1 MLSSTRNPGMTARGQ
16 CVILAAFLM
25 AAFVFSQSV
34 TAQNATAQS
43 RRAIL
48 VGIDQYNPDPATR
61 ARIESQDVVG
71 QGGVGQTKPP
81 HFPRPAV
88 DGDAT
93 YWRFDNL
100 DGALNDVALMKD
112 VLADLGIA
120 DFVILRD
127 QEATADAIL
136 TALQKNLVDDAKS
149 GDIRVFYY
157 SGHGNHIRNLASAE
171 QGGEDQSI
179 VPADNWRN
187 TADVR
192 DKEISRIL
200 WKAAV
205 KGVKVT
211 FIADSCHSG
220 SLSRGAWNAS
230 GKVRSSS
237 GRRAGTP
244 GFKPREPVANDAAT
258 LDPTGRPID
267 PEKAGVL
274 TLAAAQSNEEA
285 REIDTDAGAHGV
297 FTWALAH
304 ALKYAGEP
312 MDRIFQRAS
321 AELRAAGVAQQPVMG
336 GLGRGARSVF
346 GEPADP
352 GAGLRILVESVNG
365 KDVRLRGGVEVGLY
379 PDCILK
385 SAGGP
390 PVRLKITGSSG
401 FGSSTAQVVGEG
413 EVKAGNLFT
422 VERWVAPS
430 KASLHVFAPPPAQAS
445 MVQKVAAEIGKLRG
459 EAAIDWLEDPTA
471 GRPTHILSWDGAS
484 WILETN
490 PAEGKPANLGAAPS
504 AEAVKRLL
512 PNKAK
517 FVLLLPPTPELIAG
531 LRPGASVEIAR
542 QRAGAHYW
550 LCGRWNGTA
559 AEYAWVLP
567 DATEESVRALSG
579 RLALP
584 VRSDWM
590 AGGSSDAETQSA
602 ASWLSGKAQLLARIR
617 AWLTL
622 ESPPGQES
630 FPYRL
635 ALRNVDTGEFHGAGD
650 MREDERYKIYLK
662 ADEPALKTAK
672 NLAPR
677 WIYVFAID
685 HFGACTLLYP
695 EPGRG
700 SEGNRQPYAQ
710 SGEQPK
716 FEPLIALP
724 GSDFDF
730 SIAEPF
736 GVDSY
741 FLLTTQDP
749 IDPAALTSEGVRTK
763 GGTRGAP
770 ADPLS
775 EMLSELNTGT
785 RAAKRPQTPGS
796 WSIESLTIRS
806 VAKDR

>member
-1 MLSSTRNPGMTARGQ
+1 MLSSTRIPGMTARGH
-16 CVILAAFLM
+16 CVILAAFL
-25 AAFVFSQSV
+25 AAPLTGQSV
-34 TAQNATAQS
+34 TAQS

-61 ARIESQDVVG
+61 VRIAEPSS
-71 QGGVGQTKPP
+71 P
-81 HFPRPAV
+81 HYPRPAV

-112 VLADLGIA
+112 VLADLGIT

-136 TALQKNLVDDAKS
+136 SALQKNLVDDAKS

-179 VPADNWRN
+179 VPADNWRD

-200 WKAAV
+200 WKAAL

-258 LDPTGRPID
+258 LDPATGQPID

-285 REIDTDAGAHGV
+285 REIDTDAGAHGA

-312 MDRIFQRAS
+312 MDRIFQRVS
-321 AELRAAGVAQQPVMG
+321 AELRAAGVSQQPVMG
-336 GLGRGARSVF
+336 GLGRGARGLF

-352 GAGLRILVESVNG
+352 GAGLRILVESVKG
-365 KDVRLRGGVEVGLY
+365 KDIHLRGGVEVGLY

-385 SAGGP
+385 SAGDA
-390 PVRLKITGSSG
+390 PVRLKITASSG
-401 FGSSTAQVVGEG
+401 LGSSTAQVVGEG
-413 EVKAGNLFT
+413 EVEAGGLFT
-422 VERWVAPS
+422 VERWVSPS
-430 KASLHVFAPPPAQAS
+430 KASLHVFVPPPAPASVVQA
-445 MVQKVAAEIGKLRG
+445 VAAEIGKLRG
-459 EAAIDWLEDPTA
+459 DAAIDWLEDPTA

-490 PAEGKPANLGAAPS
+490 PAVGKPANLSAAPS

-517 FVLLLPPTPELIAG
+517 FLLLLPPTPELAMA
-531 LRPGASVEIAR
+531 LHMGASVEIAR
-542 QRAGAHYW
+542 QRPGAHYW
-550 LCGRWNGTA
+550 LCGRWTGTA
-559 AEYAWVLP
+559 AEYAWALP
-567 DATEESVRALSG
+567 DATEDSVRALSG
-579 RLALP
+579 RMALP
-584 VRSDWM
+584 LRSDWI
-590 AGGSSDAETQSA
+590 AGGSSDADIQSA
-602 ASWLSGKAQLLARIR
+602 ASSLSGKAQLLARIR

-635 ALRNVDTGEFHGAGD
+635 AFRNVDTGEFHGAGD
-650 MREDERYKIYLK
+650 MREDEKYKIYLK
-662 ADEPALKTAK
+662 TGEPELKAAR

-677 WIYVFAID
+677 WVYVFAID

-695 EPGRG
+695 DPNRG
-700 SEGNRQPYAQ
+700 NEGNRQPYAQ
-710 SGEQPK
+710 FGEQPK
-716 FEPLIALP
+716 FDPLIALP
-724 GSDFDF
+724 GGQYDF

-749 IDPAALTSEGVRTK
+749 IDPAVFTSEGVRSK
-763 GGTRGAP
+763 GGTRGA
-770 ADPLS
+770 ATDPLS
-775 EMLSELNTGT
+775 EMLSDLNTGK
-785 RAAKRPQTPGS
+785 RAAKRVETPGT